1 MTPSSFLAA
10 VLPSAG
16 RYVAVSIGA
25 KGPKQ
30 TFHSTIESLVGA
42 STRADTAGLNAYFA
56 LANFGP
62 LQNRTKDNA
71 LTLRSAFIDVDVGEN
86 KEYQSLDE
94 AKQALGKFLLAAEL
108 PMPLVVGSG
117 YGLHVYWTFT
127 ADVPVAQWYP
137 VVLGLKTLC
146 ITHGFSVDH
155 SVIGDAARILRV
167 PGTHNYKIP
176 TDPKGV
182 RVLSRAFPEPIEFS
196 AFAALTGSKL
206 SQLGVTGQP
215 NFSANRSAP
224 PSTALAL
231 AGLPPNA
238 RASTLMLVQDTKT
251 SFRKILVS
259 SAQGNGC
266 MQVKHYLEH
275 ASDDGMEPLWR
286 GIVSL
291 AKVCFDGEKL
301 IKQVS
306 DLHPY
311 TEERLRAKWE
321 AASGPQTCPVFD
333 RLMPGICPNCPKY
346 GKTNT
351 PLLFGTVLNG
361 HSHLPPPL
369 NETREKVSAEDT
381 HVETDVASGMMDLP
395 QGYTIGPSGGI
406 YRNVSEIQN
415 GESTS
420 REVPIV
426 PYTIGV
432 AGVREQE
439 ETGSSVHMFAE
450 LPGGRRT
457 FIIPSSTMVSKAET
471 LKALAERG
479 IFSVGLGESE
489 NALYA
494 YLRTAVSEY
503 TFKRASQA
511 VPDTYGWQK
520 DGSFVLND
528 KKLRSD
534 GHIEAVAV
542 DKALYNL
549 YRITKPTGNLASW
562 QRVVEMIS
570 AKERYDILLGMTTA
584 FGAPLMELVG
594 AGLNG
599 LVLHLQSPSSGT
611 GKSISLSLA
620 SSVYGHPQQYGLSVN
635 TSDVAAQHRMGMLHS
650 LPLVMDEVTNRMR
663 DIRGG
668 DTEWINRLLMDIT
681 TGKGKERLEAATISE
696 RKNVTT
702 WATIA
707 LLSSNTSIIDALGS
721 RAYTTQGEMM
731 RLLEVEMHTKLQ
743 LGEGETRLLESLNSH
758 YGVVGMRYIMW
769 LVTHKEIA
777 KETFAQLKDSLSR
790 AGSFSSDERFWLN
803 GLAAMLT
810 GATLAGPGYA
820 DLITLPV
827 PAITMFAIDLVKA
840 SRRTVREAEVNAT
853 EHLQGFLRLNFGKL
867 LILEKEENATR
878 VRLGLSEIN
887 DQTLARNDIK
897 GRVEI
902 GYQKGMASVY
912 IDRKELSAYCNKINY
927 SSSMFK
933 RQLQADNYI
942 VTETV
947 KSMFTDSRLNLHVNA
962 KVVCI
967 TMSQERLEGLGAL
980 NQAHP

>member
-30 TFHSTIESLVGA
+30 TFHTSVDSLVAA
-42 STRADTAGLNAYFA
+42 SSRADTAGLNAYFA

-71 LTLRSAFIDVDVGEN
+71 LSLRSAFIDVDVGPN
-86 KEYQSLDE
+86 KAYTTLDE
-94 AKQALGKFLLAAEL
+94 AKQALGKFLLAASL

-117 YGLHVYWTFT
+117 YGLHVYWCFT
-127 ADVPVAQWYP
+127 ADIPVAQWYP
-137 VVLGLKTLC
+137 VVLGLKSLC
-146 ITHGFSVDH
+146 VTYEFSVDH
-155 SVIGDAARILRV
+155 SVIADAARILRV
-167 PGTHNYKIP
+167 PGTHNYKVP

-182 RVLSRAFPEPIEFS
+182 RILSRAFPEPIEFD
-196 AFAALTGSKL
+196 AFAKLTGVRVAARGNEGL
-206 SQLGVTGQP
+206 P
-215 NFSANRSAP
+215 IP
-224 PSTALAL
+224 PPTSTALAL
-231 AGLPPNA
+231 TGVRPNA

-251 SFRKILVS
+251 SFRKILVA

-301 IKQVS
+301 IREVS
-306 DLHPY
+306 AMHPY

-321 AASGPQTCPVFD
+321 AAKGPQTCPVFD
-333 RLMPGICPNCPKY
+333 RTMPGICPNCPKY

-369 NETREKVSAEDT
+369 NETREKVSPNDT
-381 HVETDVASGMMDLP
+381 HVENDVASGMMALP
-395 QGYTIGPSGGI
+395 QGYSIGASGGI
-406 YRNVSEIQN
+406 YRTVSEIHN

-439 ETGSSVHMFAE
+439 ETGTSVHMFAD

-503 TFKRASQA
+503 TFNRASQA

-528 KKLRSD
+528 KKLRPD

-549 YRITKPTGNLASW
+549 YRITKPTGSLTGW
-562 QRVVEMIS
+562 QQVVAMIS
-570 AKERYDILLGMTTA
+570 AKERFDILLGMTTA

-731 RLLEVEMHTKLQ
+731 RLLEVEMHTKLNLSEQ
-743 LGEGETRLLESLNSH
+743 ETRLLESLNSH

-777 KETFAQLKDSLSR
+777 KETYAQIKDNLSKI
-790 AGSFSSDERFWLN
+790 GNFSSDERFWLN

-810 GATLAGPGYA
+810 GATLVGPRFA
-820 DLITLPV
+820 DLIALP
-827 PAITMFAIDLVKA
+827 ITEITRFAVDLVKA
-840 SRRTVREAEVNAT
+840 SRRTVKEAEVDAR
-853 EHLQGFLRLNFGKL
+853 EHLQGFLRQNFGKL

-887 DQTLARNDIK
+887 DQSLARNEVK

-902 GYQKGMASVY
+902 GYQKGLASVY

-933 RQLQADNYI
+933 RQLQADNFI

-947 KSMFTDSRLNLHVNA
+947 KSMFTDSKLNLQINA
-962 KVVCI
+962 KVICI
-967 TMSQERLEGLGAL
+967 TMSQERYDAL
-980 NQAHP
+980 NPANP